1 MIINVKTESSSY
13 DITLKRNA
21 INEVNNILDI
31 KGKALIVT
39 DSGVPEE
46 YSKIVASQI
55 KDSVIYTFPQG
66 EQSKNFET
74 YSALLKTLAE
84 NNFDRNDCVIAVGG
98 GVTGDMAGFT
108 AATYMRGIKFYN
120 IPTTLLSQV
129 DSSIGG
135 KTAIDFLGYKN
146 LVGAFYQ
153 PNAVIIDPDVLKTL
167 PKRQFNNGLCESIKM
182 AATSDS
188 ELFKILEE
196 NNAEDIIDTVIEK
209 SVLIKKQVVEE
220 DEKETGLRK
229 VLNFGHTIGHAIETV
244 TGLEELYHGECVA
257 LGMIP
262 MCGEAIRPRVTKV
275 LRKCNLYRTLEYDW
289 EKITEAAFHDKKADG
304 STVTVTT
311 VNEVGNFEMQTMKC
325 LAVIDMAKTV
335 LEGLRE

>member
-1 MIINVKTESSSY
+1 MKITVKTESGSY

-21 INEVNNILDI
+21 LKEVETILNI

-39 DSGVPEE
+39 DSGVPED
-46 YSKIVASQI
+46 YVKTVASQI
-55 KDSVIYTFPQG
+55 ENSVIYTFPQG
-66 EQSKNFET
+66 EQSKNFQT

-84 NNFDRNDCVIAVGG
+84 NNFDRKDCVIAVGG

-153 PNAVIIDPDVLKTL
+153 PSAVIIDPEVLKTL
-167 PKRQFNNGLCESIKM
+167 PERQFNNGLCESIKM

-188 ELFKILEE
+188 ELFKLLEE
-196 NNAEDIIDTVIEK
+196 NNAKDIIDTVIEK
-209 SVLIKKQVVEE
+209 SLLIKKQVVEE

-244 TGLEELYHGECVA
+244 TGLNELYHGECVA
-257 LGMIP
+257 LGM
-262 MCGEAIRPRVTKV
+262 MFMASGEAKERIKNLLSKNNLPTKTNFNV
-275 LRKCNLYRTLEYDW
+275 
-289 EKITEAAFHDKKADG
+289 EAVYESLHHDKKSAG
-304 STVTVTT
+304 TGVNVVTVKNIGEFEFEFLEY
-311 VNEVGNFEMQTMKC
+311 NEIYKILKGEK
-325 LAVIDMAKTV
+325 
-335 LEGLRE
+335 

>member
-1 MIINVKTESSSY
+1 MIITVKAESGSY
-13 DITLKRNA
+13 NITLKRNA
-21 INEVNNILDI
+21 LEEVKTILNI

-39 DSGVPEE
+39 DSGVPEV
-46 YSKIVASQI
+46 YAKTVANQI
-55 KDSVIYTFPQG
+55 ENSVIYTFEQG
-66 EQSKNFET
+66 EKSKNFET

-98 GVTGDMAGFT
+98 GVVGDMAGFT

-153 PNAVIIDPDVLKTL
+153 PTAVIIDPNVLKTL

-182 AATSDS
+182 AATSDN
-188 ELFKILEE
+188 ELFKLLEE
-196 NNAEDIIDTVIEK
+196 NNAEEIIDTVIEK
-209 SVLIKKQVVEE
+209 SLLIKKQVVEE

-244 TGLEELYHGECVA
+244 TGLNELYHGECVA
-257 LGMIP
+257 LGM
-262 MCGEAIRPRVTKV
+262 MFMASGEGKTRIK
-275 LRKCNLYRTLEYDW
+275 NLLIKNDLP
-289 EKITEAAFHDKKADG
+289 TETNFEVEAVYEALHHDKKSAG
-304 STVTVTT
+304 TGVNVVTVK
-311 VNEVGNFEMQTMKC
+311 NIGEFEFEF
-325 LAVIDMAKTV
+325 LEYSEIYNV
-335 LEGLRE
+335 LKGEK

>member
-1 MIINVKTESSSY
+1 MIINVKTESGSY

-21 INEVNNILDI
+21 INEVSSILDI

-55 KDSVIYTFPQG
+55 KNSVIYTFPQG

-84 NNFDRNDCVIAVGG
+84 NNFDRSDCVIAVGG

-153 PNAVIIDPDVLKTL
+153 PNAVIIDPDALKTL
-167 PKRQFNNGLCESIKM
+167 PKGHFNNGLCESIKM

-188 ELFKILEE
+188 ELFKLLEE

-209 SVLIKKQVVEE
+209 SLLIKKQVVEE

-257 LGMIP
+257 LGM
-262 MCGEAIRPRVTKV
+262 MFMASGEAKERIKNLLTKN
-275 LRKCNLYRTLEYDW
+275 NLP
-289 EKITEAAFHDKKADG
+289 TETDFNVEAVYEALHHDKKSAG
-304 STVTVTT
+304 SGVNVVTVKSIGEFEFKFLEY
-311 VNEVGNFEMQTMKC
+311 NEIYKILKGEK
-325 LAVIDMAKTV
+325 
-335 LEGLRE
+335 

>member
-1 MIINVKTESSSY
+1 MVINVKTDGGSY
-13 DITLKRNA
+13 NITLKRNA
-21 INEVNNILDI
+21 LKEINTILNV

-39 DSGVPEE
+39 DSGVPKE
-46 YSKIVASQI
+46 YIEAVSNQLEQSIV
-55 KDSVIYTFPQG
+55 YTFPQG
-66 EQSKNFET
+66 EKSKNFET

-84 NNFDRNDCVIAVGG
+84 NNFDRSDCVIAVGG

-108 AATYMRGIKFYN
+108 ASTYMRGIKFYN

-153 PNAVIIDPDVLKTL
+153 PNAVIIDPEVLKTL

-182 AATSDS
+182 AATSDK
-188 ELFKILEE
+188 ELFKLLEE
-196 NNAEDIIDTVIEK
+196 NNAEEIIDAVIEK
-209 SVLIKKQVVEE
+209 SLLIKKSVVEE

-244 TGLEELYHGECVA
+244 TGLDELYHGECVA
-257 LGMIP
+257 LGM
-262 MCGEAIRPRVTKV
+262 MYMSSGEAKERIKKLLIKNALP
-275 LRKCNLYRTLEYDW
+275 
-289 EKITEAAFHDKKADG
+289 TEAEIDVTAVYEALHHDKKSVGNGVNA
-304 STVTVTT
+304 VTVE
-311 VNEVGNFEMQTMKC
+311 NIGEFNFEF
-325 LAVIDMAKTV
+325 
-335 LEGLRE
+335 LEFNKIHSILKGEN